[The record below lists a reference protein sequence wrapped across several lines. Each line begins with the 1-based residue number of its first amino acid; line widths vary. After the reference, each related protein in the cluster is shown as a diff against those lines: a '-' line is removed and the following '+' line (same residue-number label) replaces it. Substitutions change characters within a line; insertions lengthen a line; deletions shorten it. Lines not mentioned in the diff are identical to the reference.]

1 MTTGLTCK
9 YISSGY
15 YGCAVP
21 LSDSK
26 YSFRAGSYGYYVYN
40 GNFDSDKTSNDDDQQ
55 IETAVLSKNPLQLL
69 QMEKMLVKIVVQV
82 LIAFMAIGPGV
93 TLKKAILPRL

>member
-1 MTTGLTCK
+1 MKFAYKVKVEDEDGDTISGGNVRAGDDYGLTCK

-21 LSDSK
+21 LSDSN

-40 GNFDSDKTSNDDDQQ
+40 GNFDSDRTSNDDDQQ
-55 IETAVLSKNPLQLL
+55 IETAVLSKNL
-69 QMEKMLVKIVVQV
+69 
-82 LIAFMAIGPGV
+82 FNFY
-93 TLKKAILPRL
+93 RWRRC